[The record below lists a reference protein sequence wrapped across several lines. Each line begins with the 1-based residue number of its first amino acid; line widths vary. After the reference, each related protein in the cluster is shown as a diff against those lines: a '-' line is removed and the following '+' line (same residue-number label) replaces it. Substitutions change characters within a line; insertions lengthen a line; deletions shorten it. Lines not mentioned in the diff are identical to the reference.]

1 MAKKIVIVA
10 TLDTRGDEV
19 QYLKEII
26 EKKGHRAIIVDAG
39 VMGKPLIR
47 GDVPRE
53 KVAEAGGK
61 SLKEL
66 VEAAEKGADRFE
78 ATKIMIEGVKKIVA
92 ELYSKGELDGI
103 MSLGGTTAAALGT
116 AAMKVLPIGVPKLLV
131 TTFIDPRPI
140 GDEDI
145 TVMQTPV
152 DLVGLDKIVK
162 RTLSNAAGA
171 IIGMVEQ
178 KVPKAE
184 EKPLVG
190 MTVLGVTT
198 PCVQKVISRLEKKGY
213 NAVTFHAKTP
223 MLDRLIREGSI
234 DAVIDITSFETIPM
248 VLYPQEYISM
258 LIGAP
263 EVRRVRLESANEKAL
278 PQIIAPGG
286 LDMHIFPGTGID
298 QVPSE
303 FKGRKWTMHGPSVVL
318 VRTTKEELEKVG
330 KNIAERANRAKGPVA
345 IIIPLRGFSEAS
357 KKGAPLHDPE
367 ADQGFIDAL
376 KKNVEKKVKV
386 VEVDCHIN
394 DDMFADKVVET
405 FEELITRRR

>member
-1 MAKKIVIVA
+1 MAKTIVIVA

-19 QYLKEII
+19 KYLKEII
-26 EKKGHRAIIVDAG
+26 EKKGHRVIIVDAG
-39 VMGKPLIR
+39 VMGKPIIK

-78 ATKIMIEGVKKIVA
+78 ATKVMIEGVKKIVA
-92 ELYSKGELDGI
+92 DLYSKGKLDGV

-116 AAMKVLPIGVPKLLV
+116 SGMKVLPIGVPKLLV
-131 TTFIDPRPI
+131 TTFIDPRSI

-145 TVMQTPV
+145 AVMQTPV
-152 DLVGLDKIVK
+152 DLVGLNKVVK
-162 RTLSNAAGA
+162 RTLSNAAGTM
-171 IIGMVEQ
+171 IGMVEQ
-178 KVPKAE
+178 EIPEAE
-184 EKPLVG
+184 KKPLVG

-198 PCVQKVISRLEKKGY
+198 PCVQKVMSRLEKRGY
-213 NAVTFHAKTP
+213 DSVSFHAKTP
-223 MLDRLIREGSI
+223 MLDRLIKEGNI
-234 DAVIDITSFETIPM
+234 DAVIDVTSFETVPM
-248 VLYPQEYISM
+248 VLYPPEYISM
-258 LIGAP
+258 LMGAP

-303 FKGRKWTMHGPSVVL
+303 FKGRAWTMHGPMVVL
-318 VRTTKEELEKVG
+318 IRTTKEELEKVG
-330 KNIAERANRAKGPVA
+330 KNIAERANKAKGPVA

-367 ADQGFIDAL
+367 ADRAFIDAL
-376 KKNVEKKVKV
+376 KGHVEEKVKV

-394 DDMFADKVVET
+394 DDEFADQVVGT
-405 FEELITRRR
+405 FDELTAK

>member
-39 VMGKPLIR
+39 VMGKPQIR
-47 GDVPRE
+47 GDFPRE

-78 ATKIMIEGVKKIVA
+78 ATKVMIEGVKKIVA
-92 ELYSKGELDGI
+92 DLYSKGELDGI

-162 RTLSNAAGA
+162 KTLTNAAGA

-198 PCVQKVISRLEKKGY
+198 PCVQKIMSRLQKRGY
-213 NAVTFHAKTP
+213 NAVTFHAKTT
-223 MLDRLIREGSI
+223 MLDRLIREGNI
-234 DAVIDITSFETIPM
+234 DAIIDVTSFETIPM
-248 VLYPQEYISM
+248 VLYPPEYISM

-318 VRTTKEELEKVG
+318 VRTTREELEKVG

-345 IIIPLRGFSEAS
+345 IIIPLHGFSEAS

-367 ADQGFIDAL
+367 ADQGFIKSL
-376 KKNVEKKVKV
+376 KENVEKKVKV

-394 DDMFADKVVET
+394 DDLFADKVVET
-405 FEELITRRR
+405 FEELIKGRR